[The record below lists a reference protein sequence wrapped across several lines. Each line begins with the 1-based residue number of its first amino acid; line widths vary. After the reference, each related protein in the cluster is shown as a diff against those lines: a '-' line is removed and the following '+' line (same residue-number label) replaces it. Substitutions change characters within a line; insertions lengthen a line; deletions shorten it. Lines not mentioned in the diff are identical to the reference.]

1 MNSLFN
7 VNIKP
12 IVLTTRME
20 LNKRYL
26 LSTSENIWTPILF
39 QLEETMLDSLE
50 EKIVSRLKNFIFVND
65 LELLPQIISV
75 KSNQE
80 QPNTIDL
87 VYGFL
92 VNYTESL
99 NKCFWVEFNPY
110 EEKDYSLLVLEVV
123 QNLV

>member
-12 IVLTTRME
+12 IVLTTRID
-20 LNKRYL
+20 LNKRYI
-26 LSTSENIWTPILF
+26 LSMSENIWTPILF
-39 QLEETMLDSLE
+39 QLEQTMLNNLE
-50 EKIVSRLKNFIFVND
+50 EKIVEMLKNLVFVND
-65 LELLPQIISV
+65 LELLPQIISI

-99 NKCFWVEFNPY
+99 NKCFWVEFDLA
-110 EEKDYSLLVLEVV
+110 EEKEYSLLILEVI
-123 QNLV
+123 QNLT